1 MGLAQAKTRRKI
13 GKDPNNTKWTKDL
26 DSFGQKILRSQG
38 WEPGQYLG
46 AKDAAHAVHH
56 TAANASFIRVALK
69 DDMLGLGFKQAR
81 DDRVTGMDV
90 FSDLLGRLN
99 GKSTEVI
106 AKEQEARTALKSTLY
121 CDNKFGPMRFVSG
134 GFLVGDKIKEEP
146 TADPKGEDS
155 DDDDVKM
162 EDVPIAPESSNKSKK
177 RKAEESSE
185 DESSSEDEKAKKK
198 RRKEEKKASKKLK
211 AEADGEETSTSE
223 KKDKKRKSKSAKEDA
238 SEDTQDETE
247 KKSRKDKKNKKA
259 KKEAG
264 DEEDSSDDKSLK
276 KKRKGENDA
285 EKAARKE
292 EKKRRKEEKRAKK
305 EASRESTSTT
315 PTVSGTSTPVLRGHH
330 AVRSRWIAQKRM
342 ATMDDKALNAIF
354 MYFINLA
361 TLATIGSLSVRIS
374 PSGDEEPKLLL
385 AVPAVSLFLVSGVGV
400 IITMYD
406 VWPRTGHRRL
416 LGSILGFTATLVYAI
431 TIPSWTFGIG
441 QVLGRGFYLL
451 SGFHVG
457 FWLESVTGFMG
468 RVLKALENS
477 KEEPLPQKNRSADE
491 GTARAQLSSSSAA
504 QDI

>member
-106 AKEQEARTALKSTLY
+106 AKEQEARTALKSTFY

-146 TADPKGEDS
+146 TAEAKDKVSDDDDD

-162 EDVPIAPESSNKSKK
+162 EDAPESSKKSKK

-185 DESSSEDEKAKKK
+185 DESSEDEKAKKK
-198 RRKEEKKASKKLK
+198 RRKGEKK
-211 AEADGEETSTSE
+211 E
-223 KKDKKRKSKSAKEDA
+223 KKEKKRSKSKSAAKEDA
-238 SEDTQDETE
+238 SEDTQDETTE
-247 KKSRKDKKNKKA
+247 KKAKKDKKKSKKA
-259 KKEAG
+259 KKEAAADS
-264 DEEDSSDDKSLK
+264 DEDESSEDKSSK
-276 KKRKGENDA
+276 KKRKGETDV

-305 EASRESTSTT
+305 EEKRASASTT

-354 MYFINLA
+354 MVK
-361 TLATIGSLSVRIS
+361 SQS
-374 PSGDEEPKLLL
+374 
-385 AVPAVSLFLVSGVGV
+385 
-400 IITMYD
+400 
-406 VWPRTGHRRL
+406 
-416 LGSILGFTATLVYAI
+416 
-431 TIPSWTFGIG
+431 
-441 QVLGRGFYLL
+441 
-451 SGFHVG
+451 
-457 FWLESVTGFMG
+457 
-468 RVLKALENS
+468 
-477 KEEPLPQKNRSADE
+477 
-491 GTARAQLSSSSAA
+491 
-504 QDI
+504 

>member
-106 AKEQEARTALKSTLY
+106 AKEQEARTALKSTFY

-146 TADPKGEDS
+146 TTEAKDKVSDD

-162 EDVPIAPESSNKSKK
+162 EDAPESSKKSKK
-177 RKAEESSE
+177 RKAEDTSE
-185 DESSSEDEKAKKK
+185 DESSSSEDEKAKKK
-198 RRKEEKKASKKLK
+198 RRKEEKK
-211 AEADGEETSTSE
+211 E
-223 KKDKKRKSKSAKEDA
+223 KKEKKRSKSKSATKEDA
-238 SEDTQDETE
+238 SEDTQDETTE
-247 KKSRKDKKNKKA
+247 KKTKKDKKKSKKA
-259 KKEAG
+259 KKEAAADSDD
-264 DEEDSSDDKSLK
+264 DESSDDKSSK
-276 KKRKGENDA
+276 KKRKGETDV

-305 EASRESTSTT
+305 EEKRASASTT

-354 MYFINLA
+354 MVK
-361 TLATIGSLSVRIS
+361 SQS
-374 PSGDEEPKLLL
+374 
-385 AVPAVSLFLVSGVGV
+385 
-400 IITMYD
+400 
-406 VWPRTGHRRL
+406 
-416 LGSILGFTATLVYAI
+416 
-431 TIPSWTFGIG
+431 
-441 QVLGRGFYLL
+441 
-451 SGFHVG
+451 
-457 FWLESVTGFMG
+457 
-468 RVLKALENS
+468 
-477 KEEPLPQKNRSADE
+477 
-491 GTARAQLSSSSAA
+491 
-504 QDI
+504 

>member
-146 TADPKGEDS
+146 TAEAKEKNDS
-155 DDDDVKM
+155 DSDDVKM
-162 EDVPIAPESSNKSKK
+162 EDVPESSKKSKK

-185 DESSSEDEKAKKK
+185 DDSSSSEDEKAKKK
-198 RRKEEKKASKKLK
+198 RRKEEKK
-211 AEADGEETSTSE
+211 E
-223 KKDKKRKSKSAKEDA
+223 KKEKKRSKSKSAAKDDA
-238 SEDTQDETE
+238 SEDTQDETAE
-247 KKSRKDKKNKKA
+247 KKAKKDKKKSKKA
-259 KKEAG
+259 KKEAADNS
-264 DEEDSSDDKSLK
+264 DEDESSDDKSSK
-276 KKRKGENDA
+276 KKRKGETDA

-305 EASRESTSTT
+305 AAAASASASTT
-315 PTVSGTSTPVLRGHH
+315 PTASGTSTPVLRGHH

-354 MYFINLA
+354 MVK
-361 TLATIGSLSVRIS
+361 SQS
-374 PSGDEEPKLLL
+374 
-385 AVPAVSLFLVSGVGV
+385 
-400 IITMYD
+400 
-406 VWPRTGHRRL
+406 
-416 LGSILGFTATLVYAI
+416 
-431 TIPSWTFGIG
+431 
-441 QVLGRGFYLL
+441 
-451 SGFHVG
+451 
-457 FWLESVTGFMG
+457 
-468 RVLKALENS
+468 
-477 KEEPLPQKNRSADE
+477 
-491 GTARAQLSSSSAA
+491 
-504 QDI
+504 

>member
-146 TADPKGEDS
+146 TAEAKEKIDS
-155 DDDDVKM
+155 DSDDVKM
-162 EDVPIAPESSNKSKK
+162 ENIPESSKKSKK

-185 DESSSEDEKAKKK
+185 DESSSSEDEKAKKK
-198 RRKEEKKASKKLK
+198 RRKEEKK
-211 AEADGEETSTSE
+211 E
-223 KKDKKRKSKSAKEDA
+223 KKRSKSKSAAKEDA
-238 SEDTQDETE
+238 SEDTQDETAE
-247 KKSRKDKKNKKA
+247 KKAKKDRKRSKKA
-259 KKEAG
+259 KKEAADNS
-264 DEEDSSDDKSLK
+264 DEDESSDDKSTK
-276 KKRKGENDA
+276 KKRKGETDA

-305 EASRESTSTT
+305 AAAASASASTT
-315 PTVSGTSTPVLRGHH
+315 PTASGTSTPVLRGHH

-354 MYFINLA
+354 MVK
-361 TLATIGSLSVRIS
+361 SQS
-374 PSGDEEPKLLL
+374 
-385 AVPAVSLFLVSGVGV
+385 
-400 IITMYD
+400 
-406 VWPRTGHRRL
+406 
-416 LGSILGFTATLVYAI
+416 
-431 TIPSWTFGIG
+431 
-441 QVLGRGFYLL
+441 
-451 SGFHVG
+451 
-457 FWLESVTGFMG
+457 
-468 RVLKALENS
+468 
-477 KEEPLPQKNRSADE
+477 
-491 GTARAQLSSSSAA
+491 
-504 QDI
+504 

>member
-13 GKDPNNTKWTKDL
+13 GKDPNNTKWTKDT

-99 GKSTEVI
+99 GKSSESI
-106 AKEQEARTALKSTLY
+106 EKERQARATLQGTLY
-121 CDNKFGPMRFVSG
+121 CDTKFGPMRFVRG
-134 GFLVGDKIKEEP
+134 GWLVGDQVKDEP
-146 TADPKGEDS
+146 TAEPKEEDK
-155 DDDDVKM
+155 DDIKM
-162 EDVPIAPESSNKSKK
+162 EDVPTISESSGGKSKK

-198 RRKEEKKASKKLK
+198 RRKEEKKAARKLK
-211 AEADGEETSTSE
+211 AEAEAEADGETLISE
-223 KKDKKRKSKSAKEDA
+223 KKDKKRKSSSSKEDA
-238 SEDTQDETE
+238 SEDTQDEAE
-247 KKSRKDKKNKKA
+247 KRSKKNKRRKEKKKE

-264 DEEDSSDDKSLK
+264 SDEEESSDDKTTK
-276 KKRKGENDA
+276 KKRKGETDA

-305 EASRESTSTT
+305 EASRESTSTPTTST
-315 PTVSGTSTPVLRGHH
+315 PTASGTSTPVLRGHH

-354 MYFINLA
+354 MVK
-361 TLATIGSLSVRIS
+361 SQS
-374 PSGDEEPKLLL
+374 
-385 AVPAVSLFLVSGVGV
+385 
-400 IITMYD
+400 
-406 VWPRTGHRRL
+406 
-416 LGSILGFTATLVYAI
+416 
-431 TIPSWTFGIG
+431 
-441 QVLGRGFYLL
+441 
-451 SGFHVG
+451 
-457 FWLESVTGFMG
+457 
-468 RVLKALENS
+468 
-477 KEEPLPQKNRSADE
+477 
-491 GTARAQLSSSSAA
+491 
-504 QDI
+504 

>member
-106 AKEQEARTALKSTLY
+106 AKEQEARTALKSTFY

-146 TADPKGEDS
+146 TAEAKDKVSDDDD

-162 EDVPIAPESSNKSKK
+162 EDAPESSKRSKK

-185 DESSSEDEKAKKK
+185 DESSSSDDEKAKKK
-198 RRKEEKKASKKLK
+198 RRKEEKKGKK
-211 AEADGEETSTSE
+211 E
-223 KKDKKRKSKSAKEDA
+223 KKRSKSKSASKEDA
-238 SEDTQDETE
+238 SEDTQDETTE
-247 KKSRKDKKNKKA
+247 KKAKKDKKKSKKA
-259 KKEAG
+259 KKEAAADS
-264 DEEDSSDDKSLK
+264 DEDESSDDKSSK
-276 KKRKGENDA
+276 KKRKGETDA

-305 EASRESTSTT
+305 EAKRASASTT

-354 MYFINLA
+354 MVK
-361 TLATIGSLSVRIS
+361 SQS
-374 PSGDEEPKLLL
+374 
-385 AVPAVSLFLVSGVGV
+385 
-400 IITMYD
+400 
-406 VWPRTGHRRL
+406 
-416 LGSILGFTATLVYAI
+416 
-431 TIPSWTFGIG
+431 
-441 QVLGRGFYLL
+441 
-451 SGFHVG
+451 
-457 FWLESVTGFMG
+457 
-468 RVLKALENS
+468 
-477 KEEPLPQKNRSADE
+477 
-491 GTARAQLSSSSAA
+491 
-504 QDI
+504 

>member
-146 TADPKGEDS
+146 TAEAKEKNDS
-155 DDDDVKM
+155 DSDDVKM
-162 EDVPIAPESSNKSKK
+162 EDVPATTESSKKSKK

-185 DESSSEDEKAKKK
+185 DDSSSSEDEKAKKK
-198 RRKEEKKASKKLK
+198 RRKEEKK
-211 AEADGEETSTSE
+211 E
-223 KKDKKRKSKSAKEDA
+223 KKEKKRSKSKSAAKEDA
-238 SEDTQDETE
+238 SEDTQDETAE
-247 KKSRKDKKNKKA
+247 KKAKKEKKKSKKA
-259 KKEAG
+259 KKEAADNS
-264 DEEDSSDDKSLK
+264 DEDESSDEKSSK
-276 KKRKGENDA
+276 KKRKGETDA

-305 EASRESTSTT
+305 AAAASASASTT
-315 PTVSGTSTPVLRGHH
+315 PTASGTSTPVLRGHH

-354 MYFINLA
+354 MVK
-361 TLATIGSLSVRIS
+361 SQS
-374 PSGDEEPKLLL
+374 
-385 AVPAVSLFLVSGVGV
+385 
-400 IITMYD
+400 
-406 VWPRTGHRRL
+406 
-416 LGSILGFTATLVYAI
+416 
-431 TIPSWTFGIG
+431 
-441 QVLGRGFYLL
+441 
-451 SGFHVG
+451 
-457 FWLESVTGFMG
+457 
-468 RVLKALENS
+468 
-477 KEEPLPQKNRSADE
+477 
-491 GTARAQLSSSSAA
+491 
-504 QDI
+504 

>member
-146 TADPKGEDS
+146 TAEAEKNDS
-155 DDDDVKM
+155 DSDDVKM
-162 EDVPIAPESSNKSKK
+162 EDIPESSKKSKK

-185 DESSSEDEKAKKK
+185 DESSSSEDEKAKKK
-198 RRKEEKKASKKLK
+198 RRKEEKK
-211 AEADGEETSTSE
+211 E
-223 KKDKKRKSKSAKEDA
+223 KKRSKSKSAAKEDA
-238 SEDTQDETE
+238 SEDTQDETAE
-247 KKSRKDKKNKKA
+247 KKAKKDKKRSKKA
-259 KKEAG
+259 KKEAADNS
-264 DEEDSSDDKSLK
+264 DEDESSDDKSTK
-276 KKRKGENDA
+276 KKRKGETDA

-305 EASRESTSTT
+305 AAAASASASTT
-315 PTVSGTSTPVLRGHH
+315 PTASGTSTPVLRGHH

-354 MYFINLA
+354 MVK
-361 TLATIGSLSVRIS
+361 SQS
-374 PSGDEEPKLLL
+374 
-385 AVPAVSLFLVSGVGV
+385 
-400 IITMYD
+400 
-406 VWPRTGHRRL
+406 
-416 LGSILGFTATLVYAI
+416 
-431 TIPSWTFGIG
+431 
-441 QVLGRGFYLL
+441 
-451 SGFHVG
+451 
-457 FWLESVTGFMG
+457 
-468 RVLKALENS
+468 
-477 KEEPLPQKNRSADE
+477 
-491 GTARAQLSSSSAA
+491 
-504 QDI
+504 